1 MTSAV
6 ATRERS
12 LQQRSMRGLSTPQL
26 FDAVDP
32 SRSSLEDVVVGSWTD
47 LISAGRAS
55 CPVCGGDLHP
65 VGCTDC
71 GSQLS

>member
-1 MTSAV
+1 MSAL
-6 ATRERS
+6 ATQERRYM
-12 LQQRSMRGLSTPQL
+12 QRSMPGLSTPNL

-32 SRSSLEDVVVGSWTD
+32 SRSSLEDVVLGSWTD